1 MRRIYIITGVSGGI
15 GNFLARHYAQKGFE
29 VFGTYHSNQPEI
41 LPGVITNKVDVS
53 NPNQV
58 RDWVN
63 GLSMDSAELVLINS
77 AGITY
82 NAFAHKSDH
91 AIWKNVIDVNLF
103 GSFNTSSLLLPHMR
117 EKKFGRIIN
126 FSSVVAQSG
135 VMGTSAYA
143 ASKAGLW
150 GMSKTLAIENAT
162 KGITVN
168 TLNLGYFDIG
178 MIIKVPDDMQKQ
190 ISAKIPVNRFGD
202 PENIV
207 AAVDFLV
214 KSDYTTGESINI
226 NGGLY

>member
-1 MRRIYIITGVSGGI
+1 MRRIYLITGVSGGI
-15 GNFLARHYAQKGFE
+15 GNFLAKHYAQEGFE
-29 VFGTYHSNQPEI
+29 VFGTYHSTIPEVLSGI
-41 LPGVITNKVDVS
+41 IINKVDVS
-53 NPNQV
+53 DPKQV
-58 RDWVN
+58 ADWLN
-63 GLSMDSAELVLINS
+63 SLPINASEIVLINS

-82 NAFAHKSDH
+82 NAFAHKSDPVR
-91 AIWKNVIDVNLF
+91 WKNVIDVNLI
-103 GSFNTSSLLLPHMR
+103 GSYNTSSFLLPHMR
-117 EKKFGRIIN
+117 ENKFGRIIN

-135 VMGTSAYA
+135 VMGTSAYS

-178 MIIKVPDDMQKQ
+178 MISAVPGDMQKQ
-190 ISAKIPVNRFGD
+190 ILEKIPVNRFGD
-202 PENIV
+202 PVNIV